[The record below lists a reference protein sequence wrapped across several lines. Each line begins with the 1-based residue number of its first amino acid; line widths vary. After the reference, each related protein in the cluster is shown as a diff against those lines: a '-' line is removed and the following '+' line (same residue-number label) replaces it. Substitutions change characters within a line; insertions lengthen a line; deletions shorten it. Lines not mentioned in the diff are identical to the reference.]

1 MLTLQNLK
9 FRGIEEAPAGF
20 SATGQPC
27 DQIHHSIQ
35 VKLDAMMRDIIGEQ
49 LDLAQRPTEHIV
61 TKAGNLKSVSTI
73 QEVECD
79 VRAIRSVARS
89 EWCTAWIVTGYMS
102 RSDFADIPGVGAAG
116 TGHEPLHK
124 KRRQG
129 ASLIS
134 TAIAAPDRDCANPVS
149 FAPPAALK

>member
-61 TKAGNLKSVSTI
+61 TKAGNLKSFN
-73 QEVECD
+73 D
-79 VRAIRSVARS
+79 
-89 EWCTAWIVTGYMS
+89 S
-102 RSDFADIPGVGAAG
+102 RS
-116 TGHEPLHK
+116 
-124 KRRQG
+124 
-129 ASLIS
+129 
-134 TAIAAPDRDCANPVS
+134 
-149 FAPPAALK
+149 